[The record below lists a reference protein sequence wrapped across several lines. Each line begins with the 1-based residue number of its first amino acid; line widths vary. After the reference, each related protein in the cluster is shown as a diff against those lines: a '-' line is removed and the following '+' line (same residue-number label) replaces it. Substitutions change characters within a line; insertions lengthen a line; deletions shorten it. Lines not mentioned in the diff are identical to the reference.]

1 MVLELDQN
9 DEVWDIVYRKRIC
22 NNEESQQIAREAQ
35 ARLLRR
41 VDEENVG
48 KWKRR
53 MEESWDNHDDDD
65 VEDV

>member
-22 NNEESQQIAREAQ
+22 NEESQQIAREAQ

-53 MEESWDNHDDDD
+53 MEESWDKPEDDADD
-65 VEDV
+65 V